1 MATNNQVFKK
11 KNVVVAGGA
20 GFIGSHI
27 CEALAKA
34 GNANIICIDN
44 LVSGS
49 VMNIERLLQ
58 VPDFKFIRHDISM
71 PLDLAQFPELA
82 PFEIEFAGIQ
92 EIY

>member
-34 GNANIICIDN
+34 GNANIIC
-44 LVSGS
+44 
-49 VMNIERLLQ
+49 
-58 VPDFKFIRHDISM
+58 
-71 PLDLAQFPELA
+71 
-82 PFEIEFAGIQ
+82 
-92 EIY
+92 